1 MQNLEQIRA
10 KNAYNYVDNY
20 NNNGK
25 FAEFKTYAQKLPMM
39 LRTNGLLA
47 TWAFLMVKKDK
58 GKDTLRALNDHL
70 RGQFNNHI
78 VATNYRDTFKNWVG
92 YSEVQQEN
100 NLYLNNPNNPN
111 LTQDLLREIT
121 EEAIE
126 YSGWLKRA
134 AESRGE

>member
-10 KNAYNYVDNY
+10 KNAYNFVDIDVHGN
-20 NNNGK
+20 
-25 FAEFKTYAQKLPMM
+25 FADFKTYAQKLPMM

-58 GKDTLRALNDHL
+58 GKDTLRALNEHL
-70 RGQFNNHI
+70 HEQFNTSI
-78 VATNYRDTFKNWVG
+78 PEDYKDTFKNWVG
-92 YSEVQQEN
+92 YSEVQQKK

-134 AESRGE
+134 AEARGE